1 VSYLKAE
8 LSTRQ
13 HGFIKGQ
20 STVTAARHV
29 LSIAE
34 EEKGRTLKTRKLVA
48 LVTIDVRNAFNS
60 ASWRNVVRERED
72 RKVSD
77 YLIDMVKS
85 YFSDRCLLIDGENQT
100 EVTAGV
106 PQGSVLGPL
115 LWNLL
120 YHGVLNISLPD
131 GAETVAYADDLALVV
146 TAKRKRAPE
155 LKTNAA
161 LEAIQQWMGINRLEI
176 APEKTEAVLLI
187 GRKKCGPVKFVLGGE
202 KYALKSP

>member
-1 VSYLKAE
+1 LKAE

-13 HGFIKGQ
+13 HGFIKGK

-34 EEKGRTLKTRKLVA
+34 EERGRTLKTRKLVA
-48 LVTIDVRNAFNS
+48 LVTMDVRNAFNS
-60 ASWRNVVRERED
+60 ASWRNVVGEMED

-115 LWNLL
+115 L
-120 YHGVLNISLPD
+120 
-131 GAETVAYADDLALVV
+131 
-146 TAKRKRAPE
+146 
-155 LKTNAA
+155 
-161 LEAIQQWMGINRLEI
+161 
-176 APEKTEAVLLI
+176 
-187 GRKKCGPVKFVLGGE
+187 
-202 KYALKSP
+202 